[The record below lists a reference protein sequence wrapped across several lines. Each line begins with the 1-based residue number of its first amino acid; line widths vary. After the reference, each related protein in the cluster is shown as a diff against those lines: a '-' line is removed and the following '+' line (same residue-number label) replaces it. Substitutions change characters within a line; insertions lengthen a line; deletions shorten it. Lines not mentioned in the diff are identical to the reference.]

1 MRDTEHEEDLA
12 MPTTTL
18 DFATITERQRGVWS
32 AGDYGV
38 IALSLM
44 SASEALVQAV
54 DPHAGERVLDVACGS
69 GNTALVAAR
78 RYCEVSGID
87 YVPALLERAAR
98 RAAAEG
104 VQLDLHAG
112 DAQAMPF
119 ESARFDVVLSSF
131 GVMFAPDQEAAAAE
145 MLRVCRPGGRLGLAS
160 WTPEGEVGHFFEIV
174 GRYAPPPSGL
184 EAPTRWGSEEGV
196 RQLLGSGV
204 RSLKLERRAAREHF
218 RSAEHALDVFRN
230 YFGPT
235 RTTFDALDAEGQRAL
250 SADLLGF
257 FRECNRA
264 TDGTAVISLEYREV
278 VATRS

>member
-1 MRDTEHEEDLA
+1 MS
-12 MPTTTL
+12 TTTL

-87 YVPALLERAAR
+87 YVPALLDRAAR

-119 ESARFDVVLSSF
+119 EAARFDVVLSSF

-160 WTPEGEVGHFFEIV
+160 WTPEGEVGRFFEIV
-174 GRYAPPPSGL
+174 GRYAPPPAGL
-184 EAPTRWGSEEGV
+184 AAPTRWGSEEGV
-196 RQLLGSGV
+196 RELLGSGV
-204 RSLKLERRAAREHF
+204 QALQLQRRVATEHF
-218 RSAEHALDVFRN
+218 RSVEHALDVFRN

-235 RTTFDALDAEGQRAL
+235 RTTFEALDAKGQSAL
-250 SADLLGF
+250 AADLLGL
-257 FRECNRA
+257 FRQNNRA
-264 TDGTAVISLEYREV
+264 TDGTAAISLGYLEV
-278 VATRS
+278 VATRR